1 MPSPRKGG
9 ECEAASRILNNL
21 AQNGRQDA
29 NVSFLLLFL
38 IQHRL
43 QSPSIP
49 ILSLTTWK
57 TESQRTN
64 MSRRPNRL
72 THLTPLWLLPGVVS

>member
-29 NVSFLLLFL
+29 NVSF
-38 IQHRL
+38 
-43 QSPSIP
+43 
-49 ILSLTTWK
+49 
-57 TESQRTN
+57 
-64 MSRRPNRL
+64 
-72 THLTPLWLLPGVVS
+72 